1 MATFNVHALDVW
13 GNADDGFEV
22 NNAFRT
28 ETNVTIPENA
38 TDDDIALILI
48 DANILE
54 GGHTGDDITI
64 EGDHDFMLCIYESE
78 TYEPLWNLARNE
90 DQLTEL
96 KARMPYTIPTD
107 TTEAKHESFQRRKNL
122 DRYDIPRNDSRIR

>member
-28 ETNVTIPENA
+28 ATNVTIPEWA
-38 TDDDIALILI
+38 SDDDVALILI

-54 GGHTGDDITI
+54 AGHTGDDLTI
-64 EGDHDFMLCIYESE
+64 EGDPDYMFCIYESE
-78 TYEPLWNLARNE
+78 TREPLWNLE
-90 DQLTEL
+90 
-96 KARMPYTIPTD
+96 
-107 TTEAKHESFQRRKNL
+107 
-122 DRYDIPRNDSRIR
+122 RIADFAE